1 MRLVG
6 ITLMIVFLGLVVL
19 SVSLFFFRIG
29 VVQDFGGVPSIE
41 TVPHPMPAEAVP
53 GSTPPAPVVTHM
65 VVPSS
70 RARVSFALLPMLL
83 VALLAVGGTV
93 LVVRLAL
100 GRGKSTL
107 ANVEE
112 IRLIQEIHQGLC
124 GLERRVESLETLL
137 LDRAVIRDGEEWKR
151 S

>member
-1 MRLVG
+1 MRIIGIALVC
-6 ITLMIVFLGLVVL
+6 FLGLVMF
-19 SVSLFFFRIG
+19 SVAMIFVSIT
-29 VVQDFGGVPSIE
+29 VPQFGGVPHLE
-41 TVPHPMPAEAVP
+41 RVPVATPAEAVP
-53 GSTPPAPVVTHM
+53 GSTPPAPVVTHV

-70 RARVSFALLPMLL
+70 RARVSFALLPLL
-83 VALLAVGGTV
+83 LAALLAVGGTV

-100 GRGKSTL
+100 GRGKSSS